1 MLIVGERLNT
11 SRAAAAAMVGARDAE
26 AVRREAARQV
36 EAGATYIDAN
46 AGTFAADEPE
56 VLRWLVT
63 TVLEAVP
70 APLCLDSPSPAALRG
85 ALEAYRTGAAAA
97 GASAA
102 GLPAEPRPKPLVN
115 SITGEKARFSAILP
129 LVREFGAAVV
139 ALCLDDTGMPS
150 TADEVVSKGSRLVE
164 DLLGAGVAP
173 GDIYLDP
180 LARSVGA
187 DFGAGA
193 AAVEAIRRLRSTY
206 PEVHAICGLS
216 NVSFGLPRR
225 SLLNRAFLVAAMAAG
240 LDAVICDPLDG
251 PLMATLVAAEAV
263 LGRDRHCSRYLKA
276 YRQGRLE
283 KG

>member
-11 SRAAAAAMVGARDAE
+11 SRAGAAAMVGARDVE

-36 EAGATYIDAN
+36 EAGAAYVDAN

-63 TVLEAVP
+63 TVQEAVA
-70 APLCLDSPSPAALRG
+70 APLCLDSPNPAALRG
-85 ALEAYRTGAAAA
+85 ALEACRA
-97 GASAA
+97 GAGTPQ
-102 GLPAEPRPKPLVN
+102 GLRPKPLIN
-115 SITGEKARFSAILP
+115 SITGEKARFGAVLP
-129 LVREFGAAVV
+129 LVREFGASVV
-139 ALCLDDTGMPS
+139 ALCLDDAGMPS
-150 TADEVVSKGSRLVE
+150 TADDTVAKGSRLVE

-173 GDIYLDP
+173 GDIYVDP

-206 PEVHAICGLS
+206 PDVHAICGLS
-216 NVSFGLPRR
+216 NVSYGLPRR

-240 LDAVICDPLDG
+240 LDAVICDPLDAS
-251 PLMATLVAAEAV
+251 LMAALVAAEAV

-283 KG
+283 QGLGQG